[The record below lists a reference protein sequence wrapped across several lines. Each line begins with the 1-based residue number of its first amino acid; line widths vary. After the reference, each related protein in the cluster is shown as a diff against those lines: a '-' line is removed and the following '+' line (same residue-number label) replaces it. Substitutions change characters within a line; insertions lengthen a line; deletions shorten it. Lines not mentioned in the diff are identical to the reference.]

1 MKKEIMIGDASIPFK
16 VSGAVGRLYRLYF
29 HRDFLA
35 DFMRLKKTMITDDNE
50 VIGENIDMETFE
62 NLAWVMAKH
71 ADPSIPEIEDW
82 LSQFEYNE
90 FTQALKEIFM
100 LLADGMRSTVESK
113 NKLARGTMTK

>member
-1 MKKEIMIGDASIPFK
+1 MKKEIMIGDASVPFK
-16 VSGAVGRLYRLYF
+16 VSGAIGRLYRLYF
-29 HRDFLA
+29 RRDFLA
-35 DFMRLKKTMITDDNE
+35 DFMRLKKTMISDDNE

-62 NLAWVMAKH
+62 NLAWAMAKH

-113 NKLARGTMTK
+113 NKLARETMTK

>member
-1 MKKEIMIGDASIPFK
+1 MIGDESVPFK
-16 VSGAVGRLYRLYF
+16 VSGAIGRLYRLYF
-29 HRDFLA
+29 RRDFLA
-35 DFMRLKKTMITDDNE
+35 DYMRLKKTMISDDNE

-62 NLAWVMAKH
+62 NLAWAMAKH
-71 ADPSIPEIEDW
+71 ADPSIPEINDW

-113 NKLARGTMTK
+113 NKLARETMTK